1 MLSNIR
7 AQVVA
12 ACSALIIVIVIG
24 MVAYRYLEGWT
35 WIQCFYFSVS
45 TFTTTGYGDL
55 HPTSDACRLFTA
67 FYILVGAALALSSL
81 SVIGMSYLSRREDR
95 IVERRKKRG
104 KLP

>member
-7 AQVVA
+7 AQIVSA
-12 ACSALIIVIVIG
+12 SFALIMVIIMGTVT
-24 MVAYRYLEGWT
+24 YRYFEGWT

-67 FYILVGAALALSSL
+67 FYILIGAAIALTSL
-81 SVIGMSYLSRREDR
+81 SIIGTSYLKRREDR